1 EAVPPLDTPQRSGRP
16 GEAVPPLD
24 TPDPAGRPGEAGP
37 PLDTPDPAGRP
48 GEAGPPLDTPDP
60 AGRPG
65 EAGPPLDT
73 PQLKRP
79 TVLGML
85 LGSGPRFAR
94 DAMGPVLLFYAG
106 WKLSG
111 LTAGILAATT
121 LAVVIF
127 VSERRRSRSGL
138 GASIGLVVA
147 LTQATA
153 GLATGSAVA
162 YFAPGIIVNALYGLA
177 FMVSV
182 AVGRPLAGVFAQ
194 ETYPFPPAVKASP
207 TFRRIF
213 SRVSLAWGTYLL
225 LRSGLRLLVL
235 SWRDVDLFVLVNIAT
250 GIPFT
255 MALTAWSIWYG
266 VRGFRRSAE
275 WGWALRLGL
284 VAMLLLGAVRPAH
297 ADQAAEIVADADRYR
312 RPADSFVW
320 KITITSQ
327 EAKKT
332 PSVDGFEVFV
342 KGGGRVFVKFVAPP
356 RSVGR
361 SLLALGRDL
370 WIYLPDAGK
379 PVRIPLSQRLVGQ
392 VANGDIAR
400 ADYAGDYDAT
410 LVSDDEVDRVACHVL
425 DLKAKSK
432 DVTYSA
438 IKYWVSKDGRR
449 PLKAE
454 FYAGTGTLLKTGVF
468 DSFQTVAGHLLAT
481 RLTLTDA
488 IRKDRR
494 SVLDYGEVTIRE
506 LPDKYFD
513 KNYMKTLD

>member
-1 EAVPPLDTPQRSGRP
+1 MSDYLGGPDMTPQTPQRSGRP
-16 GEAVPPLD
+16 GEAGAPLD
-24 TPDPAGRPGEAGP
+24 SPQTSGA
-37 PLDTPDPAGRP
+37 PLDSPQTSGA
-48 GEAGPPLDTPDP
+48 PLEP
-60 AGRPG
+60 RVS
-65 EAGPPLDT
+65 
-73 PQLKRP
+73 
-79 TVLGML
+79 VLRLL

-94 DAMGPVLLFYAG
+94 DALGPMLVFYAG
-106 WKLSG
+106 LKLVG
-111 LTAGILAATT
+111 LVPAIVAATA
-121 LAVVIF
+121 LAVAIF
-127 VSERRRSRSGL
+127 AWERRRARTGL
-138 GASIGLVVA
+138 GAAIGLTIA

-153 GLATGSAVA
+153 ALATGSPLA
-162 YFAPGIIVNALYGLA
+162 YFVPPMIANAVYGTA
-177 FMVSV
+177 FIVSV
-182 AVGRPLAGVFAQ
+182 VLGRPLAGVFAR
-194 ETYPFPPAVKASP
+194 ETYPFPPAMTSSA

-213 SRVSLAWGTYLL
+213 SHVSLVWGAYLL
-225 LRSGLRLLVL
+225 LRSAVRLLML
-235 SWRDVDLFVLVNIAT
+235 SRGDVDLIVAVNVAT
-250 GIPFT
+250 GLPFT
-255 MALTAWSIWYG
+255 AALTAWSIWYG

-275 WGWALRLGL
+275 WGWGTRLGL
-284 VAMLLLGAVRPAH
+284 IAILVLGVAGLARAE
-297 ADQAAEIVADADRYR
+297 QAADIVAEADRYR
-312 RPADSFVW
+312 RPSDSFVW
-320 KITITSQ
+320 KINITSQ
-327 EAKKT
+327 EAKKP

-342 KGGGRVFVKFVAPP
+342 KSGGRVFVKFVAPP

-410 LVSDDEVDRVACHVL
+410 LLGDEAVDGVTCHVL
-425 DLKAKSK
+425 DLKAKTK

-438 IKYWVSKDGRR
+438 IKYWVSQEGRR
-449 PLKAE
+449 PVKAE

-468 DSFQTVAGHLLAT
+468 DNFQTVGGHRLAT

-494 SVLDYGEVTIRE
+494 SVLDYGEVIIRA